1 MNKLQQLAT
10 CAALACA
17 ASMANASSITTATV
31 YENIPNPGD
40 ASAAQNMNG
49 GLASANFTIGSAGIN
64 FVSGSG
70 VNTVSSFL
78 NNPTFSNQRH
88 SFDPTAP
95 LNYSN
100 GNGTEIVIT
109 GLVTLNAGANSFVV
123 GHDDGVVLNIAGFG
137 NVVNAPGPT
146 SFSTSPFTVTAATAG
161 DYAFTLEY
169 AECCALPADLVFNVN
184 NASVGGTAVT
194 PEPSSLALL
203 GTGLLGACGA
213 VRRRFGMG
221 A

>member
-1 MNKLQQLAT
+1 MNKLQKLAT

-17 ASMANASSITTATV
+17 TSIANASTITSATV
-31 YENIPNPGD
+31 YENTPDPGD
-40 ASAAQNMNG
+40 ASSSRNMTG
-49 GLASANFTIGSAGIN
+49 GLDSANFTIGSAGIN
-64 FVSGSG
+64 FLSSSG
-70 VNTVSSFL
+70 TTIATFL

-88 SFDPTAP
+88 SFDPNAP
-95 LNYSN
+95 LNS
-100 GNGTEIVIT
+100 GSLGTEIVIT
-109 GLVTLNAGANSFVV
+109 GNLSLNAGANTFVV

-184 NASVGGTAVT
+184 NAPVGGTAVT
-194 PEPSSLALL
+194 PEPSSLGSA
-203 GTGLLGACGA
+203 GNRPAWRCA
-213 VRRRFGMG
+213 ASIRRRFGMG